1 VGTAATQGG
10 SHRRRATRRPSAKRQ
25 GADLWPESTWPT
37 IKGAL
42 GVAAPDA
49 VLREEIRHAV
59 APYVAAPWLT
69 DELYLDPDDVRPVH
83 AAEVRACARTL
94 AEPARSAAHLG
105 AQLPLPRS
113 KETRL
118 TRTLV
123 RHLLP
128 DHPMIA
134 AAPGRRPLEPEELA
148 LLAER
153 ARGFRYRARR
163 GPGRNL
169 ALTELVRRLT
179 RVIEEHHGRGT
190 ATLGWD
196 EIRETPCG
204 RLYAVVE
211 VLQPWL
217 PGLENRTPR
226 GLYDALTTARRRAR

>member
-1 VGTAATQGG
+1 MTMGTAAPQGG
-10 SHRRRATRRPSAKRQ
+10 SHQRPTNSRAERQ
-25 GADLWPESTWPT
+25 ENAAVLWPDSTWST
-37 IKGAL
+37 IERVL

-69 DELYLDPDDVRPVH
+69 DELYLDPDDVRRVH

-179 RVIEEHHGRGT
+179 RSSRS
-190 ATLGWD
+190 
-196 EIRETPCG
+196 
-204 RLYAVVE
+204 
-211 VLQPWL
+211 
-217 PGLENRTPR
+217 
-226 GLYDALTTARRRAR
+226 TTAAGPPPSAGTKFVRRRAGGCMRWWRYCSPGSRGSRTGRRAGCTTR

>member
-1 VGTAATQGG
+1 MRLACGPPPMVEAT
-10 SHRRRATRRPSAKRQ
+10 PSARRIAA
-25 GADLWPESTWPT
+25 GLWPESTWPT
-37 IKGAL
+37 IERAL

-49 VLREEIRHAV
+49 VLREQIRHAV
-59 APYVAAPWLT
+59 ALYVAAPNLK
-69 DELYLDPDDVRPVH
+69 DELHLDPDDVRPVH
-83 AAEVRACARTL
+83 PAEVRACARML
-94 AEPARSAAHLG
+94 AKTEGNAARSGL
-105 AQLPLPRS
+105 QLLLPRS
-113 KETRL
+113 KKTRL
-118 TRTLV
+118 ARALAGHQL
-123 RHLLP
+123 RE
-128 DHPMIA
+128 
-134 AAPGRRPLEPEELA
+134 PGEPASASACPLKPGELA
-148 LLAER
+148 LHAER

-217 PGLENRTPR
+217 PGLAERTPR
-226 GLYDALTTARRRAR
+226 GLYDALTTARSRARS